1 MEVTTQVST
10 VPAPGSSKEALAMLK
25 SAMGYL
31 ADADVTQMPAAEQAQ
46 CLQELEEVDAIETVA
61 RSSFLG
67 GFTTGRGYC
76 EDADY
81 SPRTW
86 LIHQTR
92 ITKGAAAGHIG
103 WARRAAAHPVIRQ
116 ALAAMEISVS
126 FAREIC
132 RWTDKMPGDCRDQ
145 ADAIL
150 AGAAASG
157 LDLRDVTALAAEMY
171 ERSRPAGKDDPDRP
185 FRDRSVRL
193 ETTFDGAGVLT
204 GELTPEC
211 AAMVRT
217 VLDALSA
224 PRGAEDTRTHGQRLH
239 DGLAEAMR
247 RLIAADLLPERAGQP
262 AKVWAH
268 ISLADLIELD
278 GDSTLLN
285 KWIARVRA
293 QWAAARAAAC
303 VNGSGDDGAAWLDG
317 DAATGFACDAS
328 ITPVVFGEVNHA
340 AIGDLVELCV
350 ELGGH
355 GQDRCGPGGTGPQ
368 PPTGRG
374 REALELAIIGKAVDL
389 LSGPGGLASFL
400 RRQELGARLGGR
412 SLPLDIGMSE
422 NIPASIRNAVKLR
435 DLHCQFAGG
444 CSQPAS
450 ACEVHHLVHRSRGG
464 KTSVKDCI
472 LLCWYHHQ
480 VVIHRMGWTLVL
492 NPDGTTTAWNRDRTK
507 VIRSHSPPARA
518 G

>member
-10 VPAPGSSKEALAMLK
+10 NPAFASTKEALETLK
-25 SAMGYL
+25 AAMGYL

-67 GFTTGRGYC
+67 GFTTSRGYC

-86 LIHQTR
+86 LISKTR

-116 ALAAMEISVS
+116 ALAAAGISTS

-157 LDLRDVTALAAEMY
+157 LDLRDVTALAVEMY
-171 ERSRPAGKDDPDRP
+171 ERSRPAGEDDPDRP

-193 ETTFDGAGVLT
+193 ENTFEGAGVLA
-204 GELTPEC
+204 GDLTPEC

-224 PRGAEDTRTHGQRLH
+224 PMGAEDTRTHGQRCH
-239 DGLAEAMR
+239 DGLSEAMR

-268 ISLADLIELD
+268 ISLADLIMLD
-278 GDSTLLN
+278 GDSALLN
-285 KWIARVRA
+285 EWIARVRA

-303 VNGSGDDGAAWLDG
+303 VNGGGDDGAAWLDG
-317 DAATGFACDAS
+317 DAATAFACDAS
-328 ITPVVFGEVNHA
+328 ITPVVFGEVDTA
-340 AIGDLVELCV
+340 ALEGLVELCV

-355 GQDRCGPGGTGPQ
+355 GLGRCGPGGTGPV

-400 RRQELGARLGGR
+400 RRQELGARLGGA
-412 SLPLDIGMSE
+412 SLPLDVGYSDDV
-422 NIPASIRNAVKLR
+422 PASIRNAVKLR

-450 ACEVHHLVHRSRGG
+450 MCEVHHLVHLSRGG
-464 KTSVKDCI
+464 KTSVKNCI
-472 LLCWYHHQ
+472 LLCHYHHQ

-492 NPDGTTTAWNRDRTK
+492 NPDGTTTAWNPDRTK